1 MPKSIIKELA
11 EVLRS
16 ENIFLRCLLDAGR
29 ITKEDLEEIKKFQ
42 ERKRPLIEKILKL
55 DNKDLL
61 LILDDV
67 KELTERNLRNK
78 DLLLSLI
85 EKFSS

>member
-1 MPKSIIKELA
+1 MPKSTVKELA

-16 ENIFLRCLLDAGR
+16 ENIFLKCLLDAER
-29 ITKEDLEEIKKFQ
+29 LTKDNLEEIKKFQ
-42 ERKRPLIEKILKL
+42 ERKRSLIENILKL

-78 DLLLSLI
+78 ELLLSLI

>member
-1 MPKSIIKELA
+1 MPKSTVKELA

-29 ITKEDLEEIKKFQ
+29 VTKEDLEEIKKFQ

-55 DNKDLL
+55 DNKDLF

-67 KELTERNLRNK
+67 KELTKRNLRNK

>member
-1 MPKSIIKELA
+1 MPKSTVKELA

-78 DLLLSLI
+78 ELLLSLI

>member
-1 MPKSIIKELA
+1 MPKSTVKELA

-29 ITKEDLEEIKKFQ
+29 VTKDDLEEIKKFQ

-78 DLLLSLI
+78 ELLLSLI

>member
-1 MPKSIIKELA
+1 MPKSTVKELA

>member
-1 MPKSIIKELA
+1 MPKSTVKELA

-29 ITKEDLEEIKKFQ
+29 VTKEDLEEIKKFQ

-78 DLLLSLI
+78 ELLLSLI

>member
-29 ITKEDLEEIKKFQ
+29 VTKEDLEEIKKFQ

-55 DNKDLL
+55 DNKDLF

-67 KELTERNLRNK
+67 KELTKRNLRNK

>member
-1 MPKSIIKELA
+1 MPKSTIKELA

-29 ITKEDLEEIKKFQ
+29 VTKEDLEEIKKFQ

-67 KELTERNLRNK
+67 KELTKRNLRNK

>member
-1 MPKSIIKELA
+1 MPKSTIKELA

-16 ENIFLRCLLDAGR
+16 ENIFLKCFLDADR
-29 ITKEDLEEIKKFQ
+29 VTKANLEEIKKFQ
-42 ERKRPLIEKILKL
+42 ERKRSLIENILKL

-78 DLLLSLI
+78 ELLLSLI